1 MTESVIADL
10 NADDQPE
17 ITEVESVCF
26 NCYKNGITRI
36 LLTRIAFFREIIV
49 SSFSCPHCGFEN
61 RTFDPASRIQ
71 DKGLRVTLKV
81 QTACD
86 LNRRIVRPAGS
97 TVLIP
102 ELDASF
108 PTSDGD
114 LTTIE
119 GVILRLADNIEQLQ
133 PERKKVQPG
142 LASDLDAFLG
152 KLRGLLS
159 MEKPFTLVLDDP
171 SGNGCI
177 ENIKAP
183 NPDSQLEICLYE
195 RSAEQCAAIGLR
207 ADDDDANPP
216 AISAAAPTQ
225 SSEGQSTEG
234 STHEKIGTDE
244 VLTFKVNCPDCNA
257 PCATNMKLIDIPHF
271 KQVVIMATVCSSCG
285 HKDSE
290 VKSGGGVAA
299 KGRRYRLKLT
309 HVSDLSRDVLVSE
322 TAAVRLPDL
331 ELESMG
337 GTLGGRFTT
346 LEGLLLAVRDQLI
359 SANPFLLG
367 DSSSAEEKTSKLATV
382 IRQLKQIATGER
394 LGVIFELKD
403 PAGNSYLQN
412 VYAPD
417 SDPELEVVDYER
429 SETENDELGLN
440 DMNTTDYETV
450 STTKF
455 GDTS

>member
-81 QTACD
+81 QSACD

-102 ELDASF
+102 DLDASF

-216 AISAAAPTQ
+216 ANSSAAPTQ
-225 SSEGQSTEG
+225 SSEGQPTEG
-234 STHEKIGTDE
+234 STREKIGTDE

-299 KGRRYRLKLT
+299 KGRR
-309 HVSDLSRDVLVSE
+309 DVLVSE
-322 TAAVRLPDL
+322 TAAVRLPELD
-331 ELESMG
+331 LESMG

-367 DSSSAEEKTSKLATV
+367 DSSSEEEKTSKLATV
-382 IRQLKQIATGER
+382 IGQLKQIATGER
-394 LGVIFELKD
+394 LGVTFELKD

-412 VYAPD
+412 LYAPD

-455 GDTS
+455 GDAS